1 MVSGL
6 IEAFVLISVKQD
18 ASSPDLDFMNN
29 VKKEIVKL
37 KGVKEVNGVFGLYDF
52 VIRVETETPE
62 EMGTLVTQTLRRIKG
77 VTQTETMVIGF

>member
-1 MVSGL
+1 M
-6 IEAFVLISVKQD
+6 IEAFVLVSVKQD

-52 VIRVETETPE
+52 VVRVETETPE
-62 EMGTLVTQTLRRIKG
+62 EMGTLVTQTMRRIKG

>member
-1 MVSGL
+1 M
-6 IEAFVLISVKQD
+6 IEAFVLVSVKQD

-52 VIRVETETPE
+52 VVRVETETAE
-62 EMGTLVTQTLRRIKG
+62 EMGTLVTHTMRRIKG

>member
-1 MVSGL
+1 M
-6 IEAFVLISVKQD
+6 IEAFVLVSVKED

-52 VIRVETETPE
+52 VVRVETETPE
-62 EMGTLVTQTLRRIKG
+62 EMGILVTQTMRIIKG
-77 VTQTETMVIGF
+77 VTKTETMIIGF

>member
-1 MVSGL
+1 M
-6 IEAFVLISVKQD
+6 IEAFVLVSVKQD

-29 VKKEIVKL
+29 VKMEIVKL

-52 VIRVETETPE
+52 VVRVETETAE

>member
-1 MVSGL
+1 VSGL
-6 IEAFVLISVKQD
+6 IEAFVLVSVKQD

-52 VIRVETETPE
+52 VVRVETETPE
-62 EMGTLVTQTLRRIKG
+62 EMGTLVTQTMRRIKG

>member
-1 MVSGL
+1 VSGL
-6 IEAFVLISVKQD
+6 IEAFVLVSVKQD

-62 EMGTLVTQTLRRIKG
+62 EMGTLVTQTMRRIKG

>member
-1 MVSGL
+1 VSGL
-6 IEAFVLISVKQD
+6 IEAFVLVSVKQD

-29 VKKEIVKL
+29 VKMEIVKL
-37 KGVKEVNGVFGLYDF
+37 KDVKEVNGVFGLYDF
-52 VIRVETETPE
+52 VVRVETETAE

>member
-1 MVSGL
+1 VSGL
-6 IEAFVLISVKQD
+6 IEAFVLVSVKED
-18 ASSPDLDFMNN
+18 ASHPDLDFMNN

-62 EMGTLVTQTLRRIKG
+62 EMGILVTQAMRAIKG
-77 VTQTETMVIGF
+77 VTQTETMIIGF